1 MIISTFRQN
10 NRYAE
15 IHNEDNGLIVRL
27 YENNALVTVRELLNY
42 SIHYAESLAENF
54 VEHNGESY
62 NSGKQFLTE

>member
-1 MIISTFRQN
+1 MIVSTYRQN

-27 YENNALVTVRELLNY
+27 YENNALVTVRDLQNY

-54 VEHNGESY
+54 VEHVGEFY
-62 NSGKQFLTE
+62 NPGKQLLTE